1 MIVTRI
7 IIKYRG
13 NNPYFFSV
21 QSVAGAIILFLIPTT
36 IVFPHQQSMM
46 PSKRHFSP
54 VIAWCRSQAHFRH
67 NFKLSSSPYN
77 WKLLLLVAPHD
88 TINHL
93 MLERSLNNFVVNGH
107 FARAEDS
114 SNFHGPEPALDELL
128 EAFEL
133 AAALEDGLPAT
144 DFLGTWTFL
153 PSSAKDW
160 MKGSKDVIL
169 LLDVINEAGH
179 FHFSIFKHLLGLICS
194 KEIHNVSML
203 LQDSLLKNLK
213 QLQLGQLR

>member
-1 MIVTRI
+1 MLVTRI
-7 IIKYRG
+7 IIKDRG

-36 IVFPHQQSMM
+36 TVFPHQQSMT

-93 MLERSLNNFVVNGH
+93 MLERSLKNFAVNGH

-133 AAALEDGLPAT
+133 AAALEDKWVFRGVSCPA
-144 DFLGTWTFL
+144 DAVFG
-153 PSSAKDW
+153 
-160 MKGSKDVIL
+160 V
-169 LLDVINEAGH
+169 
-179 FHFSIFKHLLGLICS
+179 
-194 KEIHNVSML
+194 
-203 LQDSLLKNLK
+203 
-213 QLQLGQLR
+213 LQLCLHAVADCPCDCATVTG

>member
-1 MIVTRI
+1 MLVTRI
-7 IIKYRG
+7 IIKDRG

-46 PSKRHFSP
+46 PSTRHFSP
-54 VIAWCRSQAHFRH
+54 VIAWCRFQAHFRH

-160 MKGSKDVIL
+160 MKGSKMSFLFLTSSMKPVISASAYL
-169 LLDVINEAGH
+169 NSSLASSVARKSTMLACC
-179 FHFSIFKHLLGLICS
+179 FKTLC
-194 KEIHNVSML
+194 
-203 LQDSLLKNLK
+203 
-213 QLQLGQLR
+213 